1 MRKSMICAVAFLA
14 LSFLVGLFG
23 PFAGPAPAS
32 AQDYVLEMGSVVPP
46 GSPWALQL
54 KRLKKYVEEET
65 GGRVKV
71 KLRLG
76 SSNERSLARRTQMG
90 SKQGFAGSVGGLSSI
105 VREVNVLEAPYLF
118 ETVEQADKALDD
130 PAVLKQVRAILKK
143 QKLVFALWGENGFRS
158 YFSRRPIRSPDDM
171 KGIRYRSQEALA
183 HVAAYKALGASP
195 VTIDVANTMTSLQTG
210 VVDGFD
216 NTPLFAMATT
226 WYQGLDDDER
236 NLFLSVPLATLV
248 PAGHRRLLEEVVR
261 HAAPRHSEGSREPP
275 LRRPYRLGS
284 RASPQDGANSTE
296 EPSPLRLRHPRPQ
309 PGGAPEV
316 QGPRKG
322 RSGCS
327 GEGRWPGRPEA
338 AQGSSSRAGQ
348 VAAQSPPQP
357 VLGGVPVNVDPSPG
371 ILLGGRPPMPGLR

>member
-1 MRKSMICAVAFLA
+1 MRKSMICAVAFVA
-14 LSFLVGLFG
+14 LSFVFG

-32 AQDYVLEMGSVVPP
+32 AQEYVLEMGSVVPP

-105 VREVNVLEAPYLF
+105 VREVNVLEAPYVF
-118 ETVEQADKALDD
+118 DTVEQADKALDD

-236 NLFLSVPLATLV
+236 NLFLS
-248 PAGHRRLLEEVVR
+248 
-261 HAAPRHSEGSREPP
+261 RHS
-275 LRRPYRLGS
+275 Y
-284 RASPQDGANSTE
+284 
-296 EPSPLRLRHPRPQ
+296 Q
-309 PGGAPEV
+309 PGIVVYSKKWFDTLPPDIQKVLLSVPYDLTLWGREQV
-316 QGPRKG
+316 RKMEPILLKNLVRYG
-322 RSGCS
+322 YDIH
-327 GEGRWPGRPEA
+327 
-338 AQGSSSRAGQ
+338 
-348 VAAQSPPQP
+348 
-357 VLGGVPVNVDPSPG
+357 DPSPAELQKFKDKEKG
-371 ILLGGRPPMPGLR
+371 VPDTVAKDVGPAGQKLLKAVRAALAK